1 MSRRRV
7 ILVVLAMAV
16 PGLPALAQQP
26 ASKPAAAPAGS
37 AAERQREGRALI
49 EKSVQ
54 AFGGAA
60 AVDAV
65 TALEL
70 RTRGTR
76 HIQAEDLPVT
86 ILTRYYF
93 PDRYYQELT
102 LPMGTLKTVL
112 GPDAAFIVAGEGTL
126 PLPEGERQSIL
137 KLMRRNVVAVLRAR
151 RQPDF
156 SAEVTGSDTVEGTPV
171 KLVRVTHAGDQ
182 MTLAI
187 DPATGEVRQ
196 TRFESAGGATPT
208 GVLTVTL
215 SDYRPVD
222 TILTLRYPVRAAGVM
237 DGKPA
242 FAQTVEAV
250 VVNPK
255 LDAALFKAPPGHAMF
270 PGVEDLP
277 LSPPPTLLPHSASP
291 GPSPSPS
298 ASPGK

>member
-1 MSRRRV
+1 MMMR
-7 ILVVLAMAV
+7 AA
-16 PGLPALAQQP
+16 LPAALFFAPGPAGAQP
-26 ASKPAAAPAGS
+26 GPKAPAG
-37 AAERQREGRALI
+37 APRQDDGRALI
-49 EKSVQ
+49 EKAVQ

-65 TALEL
+65 TALEV

-112 GPDAAFIVAGEGTL
+112 GPDSAFIVAGEGTL

-156 SAEVTGSDTVEGTPV
+156 SAEVTGSDTVEGTAV
-171 KLVRVTHAGDQ
+171 KLVRVTHAGDE

-208 GVLTVTL
+208 GVLIVTL
-215 SDYRPVD
+215 YDYRPVD
-222 TILTLRYPVRAAGVM
+222 TILTLRYPVRAAGIM